1 LHAYYSRAGKQD
13 NAPEIKKFSWF
24 EVFHRMA
31 FGYKKNFYFWWQLA
45 NYLHTQP
52 SERKRKWARRINYGL
67 LRK

>member
-1 LHAYYSRAGKQD
+1 
-13 NAPEIKKFSWF
+13 
-24 EVFHRMA
+24 MA